1 MLYKRLLIALLS
13 VTGGLYAQVG
23 IGTTTPN
30 ALLEISPTNPAN
42 PANTD
47 GLIIPKINTFPTT
60 NPTTNQQGMLVYL
73 TTTSGGNASGFYY
86 WNNTSTSWIAL
97 AGSQMFDKQ
106 GTEIRPSSTIDMAN
120 DDFVFG
126 SPTVNYDMNYDHS
139 SRFYYDKDKGAFRA
153 GYEGGWA
160 WADASRGNY
169 SVAFGYDTEASGEA
183 SAALG
188 LNTDATGY
196 GSFAWGN
203 WSAATGNYA
212 TAGGRGTDAP
222 SAYEFAIGSFNTQY
236 TPSSSVNWLA
246 GSRAFVIG
254 NGTSGSNRS
263 NALIVY
269 KNGRINVNDSYT
281 LPNTDGTAGQALT
294 TDGSGTITWG
304 TPDAGIFQV
313 ASNLVS
319 PKPAIDLAQD
329 DFVFGSTQLDD
340 NGNTNHDNRLYFDK
354 SKGAFRAGGSGNNF
368 WDDAY
373 RGDYSFAGG
382 YSTRSGGRGSVAFG
396 QYGNSSG
403 DFGASFGNQTTASG
417 YASTAFG
424 MYNGAMGNYSLAH
437 GYNTVARGSHSTVW
451 GSYSIAEANF
461 ATAWGHYAY
470 ATGNYSTA
478 WGQRVTSYSG
488 YETVVGRYN
497 TVYTP
502 ASTTGWNTNDRLFVV
517 ANGSSSA
524 NRSNAL
530 TIMKD
535 GDIGIGID
543 NPVAKVDIRPRNHLY
558 GVYIDHNKTNG
569 GGSYGLRIDLDNT
582 GNSNSTAI
590 GAYIDV
596 YKNSATNA
604 AIQGVFAAASDRQ
617 SGNGY
622 RYAYGARGYVYTY
635 LSNGTSTAYGIHG
648 SAYGN
653 ADNRWAGFFL
663 GNVFTNGTY
672 NTSDRNLKKQIR
684 PFTGALGQ
692 LEKIDVKRYQF
703 KTEEYPLL
711 SLPEGDQIGLI
722 SQDVEKVF
730 PNMVKKANSG
740 KQLVP
745 KADAEAAGWS
755 YEKTDDKDLVL
766 VGKETEILSINYT
779 NLVPVLIQA
788 TKEQQEIIQE
798 QNKKIELLEQRLAR
812 LEALIDK

>member
-1 MLYKRLLIALLS
+1 M
-13 VTGGLYAQVG
+13 
-23 IGTTTPN
+23 
-30 ALLEISPTNPAN
+30 
-42 PANTD
+42 
-47 GLIIPKINTFPTT
+47 
-60 NPTTNQQGMLVYL
+60 
-73 TTTSGGNASGFYY
+73 
-86 WNNTSTSWIAL
+86 
-97 AGSQMFDKQ
+97 
-106 GTEIRPSSTIDMAN
+106 
-120 DDFVFG
+120 
-126 SPTVNYDMNYDHS
+126 
-139 SRFYYDKDKGAFRA
+139 
-153 GYEGGWA
+153 
-160 WADASRGNY
+160 
-169 SVAFGYDTEASGEA
+169 
-183 SAALG
+183 
-188 LNTDATGY
+188 
-196 GSFAWGN
+196 
-203 WSAATGNYA
+203 
-212 TAGGRGTDAP
+212 
-222 SAYEFAIGSFNTQY
+222 
-236 TPSSSVNWLA
+236 
-246 GSRAFVIG
+246 
-254 NGTSGSNRS
+254 
-263 NALIVY
+263 
-269 KNGRINVNDSYT
+269 
-281 LPNTDGTAGQALT
+281 
-294 TDGSGTITWG
+294 
-304 TPDAGIFQV
+304 
-313 ASNLVS
+313 S

-340 NGNTNHDNRLYFDK
+340 NGNANHDNRLYFDK

-368 WDDAY
+368 WDDTY

-424 MYNGAMGNYSLAH
+424 MYNTASGSNALAFGYNSAATGHYATVAGTYSRAMGTHSWAGGDYAYSRGNYSF
-437 GYNTVARGSHSTVW
+437 AR
-451 GSYSIAEANF
+451 
-461 ATAWGHYAY
+461 
-470 ATGNYSTA
+470 
-478 WGQRVTSYSG
+478 GQRVDAYSA
-488 YETVVGRYN
+488 YETVLGRYN
-497 TVYTP
+497 TTYTP

-517 ANGSSSA
+517 ANGSSSS

-543 NPVAKVDIRPRNHLY
+543 NPVGKVDIRPRNHLY

-582 GNSNSTAI
+582 GNSNSTAM
-590 GAYIDV
+590 GAYIDA

-604 AIQGVFAAASDRQ
+604 RVYGVNAIATDRQ
-617 SGNGY
+617 SGSGY

-635 LSNGTSTAYGIHG
+635 STTGTSTSYGIHG
-648 SAYGN
+648 SAYGS

-684 PFTGALGQ
+684 PFNGALGQ
-692 LEKIDVKRYQF
+692 LEKIEVKRYQF

-730 PNMVKKANSG
+730 PSMVKKANSG

-755 YEKTDDKDLVL
+755 YEKTDYKDVVL

-788 TKEQQEIIQE
+788 TKEQQEIIQD
-798 QNKKIELLEQRLAR
+798 QNKKIESLEQRLAR